1 MAITEDDVRR
11 LVAFAAD
18 RIPDVQPF
26 IDDAV
31 LMLTNVVEDR
41 LDDDTFDLVTRYL
54 AAHLIAVS
62 DPRVSMEKVKS
73 LQVRYDTKLD
83 KGLGITHFGS
93 TAMLLDSSGRL
104 AAWNN
109 RVITGGGI
117 KQFFW
122 AGTEAV

>member
-11 LVAFAAD
+11 LVAFDAA
-18 RIPDVQPF
+18 RIPDIQPF

-31 LMLTNVVEDR
+31 LMLNNVIGNR
-41 LDDDTFDLVTRYL
+41 LDTATFDLVTRYL
-54 AAHLIAVS
+54 AAHLVAVS
-62 DPRVSMEKVKS
+62 DPRVNMEKVKS

-83 KGLGITHFGS
+83 KGLGITHFGT
-93 TAMLLDSSGRL
+93 TAMMLDSSGRL

-109 RVITGGGI
+109 QIINGGGL

-122 AGTEAV
+122 AGTAHA

>member
-109 RVITGGGI
+109 RVITGGGL

-122 AGTEAV
+122 AGTEVA

>member
-83 KGLGITHFGS
+83 SGLGITHFGA
-93 TAMLLDSSGRL
+93 TAMMLDSSGRL

-109 RVITGGGI
+109 RVITGGGL

-122 AGTEAV
+122 AGTEVA

>member
-1 MAITEDDVRR
+1 MAITDDDVRR
-11 LVAFAAD
+11 IVIFDETFITDIQL
-18 RIPDVQPF
+18 F

-31 LMLTNVVEDR
+31 LMLTNIVGDR
-41 LDDDTFDLVTRYL
+41 LSSDTFDLVTRYL

-83 KGLGITHFGS
+83 KGLGITHYGT
-93 TAMLLDSSGRL
+93 TAMILDSSGRL

-109 RVITGGGI
+109 RVVTGGGI

-122 AGTEAV
+122 AGTEIT